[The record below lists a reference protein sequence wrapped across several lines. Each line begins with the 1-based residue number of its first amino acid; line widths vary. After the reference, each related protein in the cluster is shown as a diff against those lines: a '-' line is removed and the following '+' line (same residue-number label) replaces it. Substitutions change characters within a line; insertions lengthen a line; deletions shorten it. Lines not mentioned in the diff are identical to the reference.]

1 MKSQDIQK
9 TIANSDIKAVCDPHT
24 GDCVSVAVAI
34 NSVFG
39 GSKYVCAYQSP
50 VDKIPAH
57 ATVSIDGVL
66 YDANGSTSREVLYD
80 IATSGLKKENV
91 WSKQEHISSVSS
103 LTENAYYD
111 NKKDENVREILRD
124 NIE

>member
-9 TIANSDIKAVCDPHT
+9 TIANSDIKTVCDPHT

-91 WSKQEHISSVSS
+91 WSKEEHILSVSS
-103 LTENAYYD
+103 LRENAYYD
-111 NKKDENVREILRD
+111 NKKDEKVREILRN

>member
-1 MKSQDIQK
+1 MRSQDIQE
-9 TIANSDIKAVCDPHT
+9 TLANSDIKAVCNPHT
-24 GDCVSVAVAI
+24 GDCVSVAVDI
-34 NSVFG
+34 KSIFG

-66 YDANGSTSREVLYD
+66 YDSSGTTSREVLYD
-80 IATSGLKKENV
+80 IATSGLKEENV
-91 WSKQEHISSVSS
+91 RSKEEHILSVNS
-103 LTENAYYD
+103 LRKNAYYD
-111 NKKDENVREILRD
+111 KKKDKKVREILSD